1 MRNVQE
7 ATLSFIGTGW
17 SFPPRFS
24 KTAGD
29 LVMVSDIEDIT
40 ESLSIL
46 LSTSM
51 GERIMV
57 PSYGSN
63 LQDYIFEPM
72 GQSMLSFIE
81 NLIYE
86 AILYHEPR
94 INLNKVSLDT
104 SNYVEGKL
112 LISIDFTVSSTNSRY
127 NYVYPFYI
135 NEGSSLK

>member
-7 ATLSFIGTGW
+7 ATLSFLGTGW

-24 KTAGD
+24 KAAGD
-29 LVMVSDIEDIT
+29 LIMVSDLEDIT

-46 LSTSM
+46 LSTTM
-51 GERIMV
+51 GERIMQ

-63 LQDYIFEPM
+63 LQDFIFEPM
-72 GQSMLSFIE
+72 GRSMLSYVE
-81 NLIYE
+81 TLISD

-94 INLNKVSLDT
+94 IKMNKVTLD
-104 SNYVEGKL
+104 SSDYVAGKL
-112 LISIDFTVSSTNSRY
+112 LIEIDFTVSSTNSRY

>member
-94 INLNKVSLDT
+94 IKLNKVSLDT

>member
-7 ATLSFIGTGW
+7 ATLSFLGTGW

-24 KTAGD
+24 KAAGD
-29 LVMVSDIEDIT
+29 LIMVSDLEDIT

-46 LSTSM
+46 LSTTM
-51 GERIMV
+51 GERIMQ

-63 LQDYIFEPM
+63 LHDFIFDPM
-72 GQSMLSFIE
+72 GRSMLSYVE
-81 NLIYE
+81 TLISD

-94 INLNKVSLDT
+94 VRLNKVTLDS
-104 SNYVEGKL
+104 SNYLAGKL
-112 LISIDFTVSSTNSRY
+112 LIEIDFTVSSTNSRY

>member
-24 KTAGD
+24 KAAGD
-29 LVMVSDIEDIT
+29 LIMVSDIDDII

-63 LQDYIFEPM
+63 LQDFIFEPM

-94 INLNKVSLDT
+94 ISLNKVTLDT
-104 SNYVEGKL
+104 SSYVEGKL
-112 LISIDFTVSSTNSRY
+112 LIEIDFTVSSTNSRY

>member
-24 KTAGD
+24 KAAGD
-29 LVMVSDIEDIT
+29 LVMVSDVEDIT

-63 LQDYIFEPM
+63 LQNYIFEPM

-94 INLNKVSLDT
+94 IKLNKVTLDT

-112 LISIDFTVSSTNSRY
+112 LIGIDFTVSSTNSRY